1 MHLFIIL
8 SAISVAYSA
17 SFFSEENENDR
28 AALMAMRD
36 EFIGSGIPPNGSALK
51 SWNTSLHF
59 CLWKGIR
66 CGKRHKRVTFVI
78 LEKEKLDGVMS
89 PFIGNLTFL
98 RGLYLTNNSLHGEIP
113 KEIGHLRRLQ
123 YLYLRANSFQGRIPI
138 ELSNCSNLLEINLS
152 SNNLTGRIPVQFD
165 SLKKVNLFYIYRN
178 NLMGEMPS
186 FLRNLSS
193 LSVLF
198 LGYNHFN
205 GEIQD
210 SLHGLSKL
218 TILSL
223 RSNSFT
229 GTISPLYN
237 HSSLQALEIS
247 DNHFTGT
254 LTQDIDVVFPNLTV
268 LSISVNDFTGP
279 IPSSLSN
286 ISGLTT
292 IQIND
297 NKFTG
302 RVPDNLGKLE
312 NLEILQLAI
321 NNLGSEKSNDLSFI
335 DSLTNCTKLQW
346 LILADNRFGGPLPH
360 SITNLTSNLQLLS
373 VSENYITGS
382 TPEGIGKLSGL
393 SWLDFGRNLLT
404 GTIPL
409 SIGNLANIS
418 SLSLYGNNLGGEI
431 PSSIGNLTNLLNM
444 NLSMNSLSG
453 NIPAALGNCRGML
466 VIDVSRNLLHGN
478 LPDDIFNQFQ
488 DLTLCDLS
496 HNYFHGT
503 FPSVFGKLIN
513 LNSLNASYNNFSG
526 EIPAQL
532 GESLGLEFIIMAE
545 NSFKGSIPPSLGSL
559 KGLEWL
565 DFSNNNLSGQ
575 IPKELSYIV
584 GLKNLNLSFNQLEG
598 EVPLFKNL
606 TKVSVKGN
614 SGLCGGNLKPK
625 LQPCKHHRRGN
636 KISREV
642 LIAITLS
649 VVISVSLIV
658 LLFIFFQCRRKHKKD
673 NVDGFVEGYQ
683 RVTYAELV
691 KATDGFAESNLIGVG
706 SFGEVY
712 RGILDVDGEER
723 KLIAVKVLNLSKH
736 GAAKSFK
743 AECKVLR
750 SIRHRNLLRIITS
763 CSSLDHKGND
773 FKALVLDFMPNGNV
787 DDWLHFSGRQRETRV
802 LTLARRLDI
811 AIDVGFALDYLHN
824 CCETP
829 IVHCDLKPSNIL
841 LDEDMVAHVGDFG
854 LAKLVHGDTGNLSG
868 GESLST
874 AIKGTIGYVAPE
886 YGMGGAISALGDI
899 HSYGIFLL
907 ELITGKRPT
916 DDMFNNEMSIRSFS
930 ERAIPDN
937 IEQIVDQCLVNE
949 LRENSTTQRNPE
961 QFKLQC
967 HTFLVSFVE
976 VGISCTSVSSKDRM
990 DIQSAIRCLKGI
1002 KEAVLELWN

>member
-1 MHLFIIL
+1 MALLVLRDGFI
-8 SAISVAYSA
+8 A
-17 SFFSEENENDR
+17 
-28 AALMAMRD
+28 
-36 EFIGSGIPPNGSALK
+36 GGTPPDGSALN
-51 SWNTSLHF
+51 SWNASLHF
-59 CLWKGIR
+59 CRWEGVT
-66 CGKRHKRVTFVI
+66 CGKRHKRITAIELV
-78 LEKEKLDGVMS
+78 KQKLDGLLS
-89 PFIGNLTFL
+89 PSLGNLTFL
-98 RGLYLTNNSLHGEIP
+98 KRLDLTNNTLHGKIP
-113 KEIGHLRRLQ
+113 QEIGQLRRLQ
-123 YLYLRANSFQGRIPI
+123 YLYLRGNSFQGVIPV
-138 ELSNCSNLLEINLS
+138 ELSNCSSLISVHLFGNHFTGQIPFQFGSLLKIELFRVDQ
-152 SNNLTGRIPVQFD
+152 NNLVGVMPTF
-165 SLKKVNLFYIYRN
+165 FRN
-178 NLMGEMPS
+178 
-186 FLRNLSS
+186 FSS
-193 LSVLF
+193 LNILT
-198 LGYNHFN
+198 LGHNHFH

-218 TILSL
+218 IGLSL
-223 RSNSFT
+223 STNNFS
-229 GTISPLYN
+229 GMISPLYN
-237 HSSLQALEIS
+237 LSSLEALDIMS
-247 DNHFTGT
+247 NHFTGI
-254 LTQDIDVVFPNLTV
+254 LARDIDIALPKLTI
-268 LSISVNDFTGP
+268 LSLAHNNFTGT

-286 ISGLTT
+286 ISRLTFC
-292 IQIND
+292 QMND
-297 NKFTG
+297 NRFTG
-302 RVPDNLGKLE
+302 RVPNNLGKL
-312 NLEILQLAI
+312 NSLTRLQLAG
-321 NNLGSEKSNDLSFI
+321 NHLGFEKSNDLNFI

-346 LILADNRFGGPLPH
+346 LVLADNRFGGPLPH
-360 SITNLTSNLQLLS
+360 SITNLTSNLKALA

-382 TPEGIGKLSGL
+382 IPEGIGKLSGL
-393 SWLDFGRNLLT
+393 YWLDFRRNLIT

-409 SIGNLANIS
+409 SIGNLGNIS
-418 SLSLYGNNLGGEI
+418 DLNLYGNNLGGEI
-431 PSSIGNLTNLLNM
+431 PSSIGNLTNLLNLR
-444 NLSMNSLSG
+444 LSMNSLGG
-453 NIPAALGNCRGML
+453 NIPAALRNCRGLL
-466 VIDVSRNLLHGN
+466 VIDISRNLLHGN

-488 DLTLCDLS
+488 DLILCDLS

-503 FPSVFGKLIN
+503 FPSVFKKLIH
-513 LNSLNASYNNFSG
+513 LNRLNASYNNFSG

-532 GESLGLEFIIMAE
+532 GESLGLEFLIMSG
-545 NSFKGSIPPSLGSL
+545 NSFNGSIPPSLGSL

-575 IPKELSYIV
+575 IPKELAYIV

-899 HSYGIFLL
+899 YSYGIFLL

-990 DIQSAIRCLKGI
+990 AIQSAIRCLKGI